1 MTNRHLI
8 GSVALLALL
17 TLATAGPRAEG
28 DGNIPT
34 GAGSGFAPA
43 ASSSTRRSRSAAA
56 SRRRSR
62 PNIGPSSRRALLMLQ
77 PAATG

>member
-1 MTNRHLI
+1 MTNRRLI
-8 GSVALLALL
+8 GSVALIALL
-17 TLATAGPRAEG
+17 TLATAGALRAKE
-28 DGNIPT
+28 NIPT

-56 SRRRSR
+56 SRRPSHLNTR
-62 PNIGPSSRRALLMLQ
+62 PSSRRALLISQ